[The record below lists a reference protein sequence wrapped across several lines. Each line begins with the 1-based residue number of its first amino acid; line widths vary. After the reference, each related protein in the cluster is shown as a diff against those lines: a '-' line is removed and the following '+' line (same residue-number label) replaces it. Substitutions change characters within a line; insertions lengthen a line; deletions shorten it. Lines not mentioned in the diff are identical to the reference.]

1 MTKSGSKTPSKIG
14 SALAEALG
22 ADRVAEDDATLK
34 EHSLDYWFLAHL
46 RAFQGRGGAGP
57 VCVVKPRSTE
67 EVSAAV
73 RVAQRHG
80 VAIVPYG
87 GGSGVL
93 GGSVPSDG
101 AIAIDLRAMDRL
113 LALDETALLA
123 RVQAG
128 MMGGVYEETVTARGY
143 TTGHYPQSIARATM
157 GGLVATRS
165 AGQFST
171 KYGNIE
177 DLLLGLE
184 VVLPSGN
191 VVRLDPFPRASTGPA
206 LQELF
211 LGSEG
216 ALGIITEV
224 TVKVFPLPEKREI
237 ASFAFKSMADG
248 LEAIRRIV
256 RPGWRPAVVR
266 LYDQMESARHF
277 SAQNIPADANMLL
290 VVCEGPAALV
300 AAEMQACREVAQ
312 AMGAGDVGPA
322 PVEHWFGKRNEVP
335 SWDFFLEN
343 GLVVDTIE
351 VAATWDRVSALYDSV
366 VATLQQVPG
375 VLTGTAHSSH
385 SYPQGTN
392 LYVTFAIRPD
402 DYAQAEKLY
411 LEAWGRVME
420 ATIAAG
426 GTIAHHH
433 GIGKLRVPWLERELK
448 SAYPVLQAVKRALDP
463 AGIMNPGTLVR

>member
-1 MTKSGSKTPSKIG
+1 MTKIG
-14 SALAEALG
+14 EALAKTLG
-22 ADRVAEDDATLK
+22 ADRVAEDAA
-34 EHSLDYWFLAHL
+34 SLSAHRVDYWFLAHL
-46 RAFQGRGGAGP
+46 RAFQGRAGAGP
-57 VCVVKPRSTE
+57 ACVVTPRDTR
-67 EVSAAV
+67 EVATTI
-73 RVAQRHG
+73 RTAQQHG
-80 VAIVPYG
+80 VAVVPYG

-93 GGSVPSDG
+93 GGSVPPDG
-101 AIAIDLRAMDRL
+101 ALVIDLRAMNQL

-123 RVQAG
+123 TAQAG
-128 MMGGVYEETVTARGY
+128 MMGDVYESTIQDRGY
-143 TTGHYPQSIARATM
+143 TTGHYPQSIARATV

-216 ALGIITEV
+216 TLGIITEV
-224 TVKVFPLPEKREI
+224 TLKVFPRPQKREV
-237 ASFAFKSMADG
+237 ASLAFKSVPDG

-266 LYDQMESARHF
+266 LYDQMETARHF
-277 SAQNIPADANMLL
+277 SAHDAPADSCMLL
-290 VVCEGPAALV
+290 VVCEGPAVLA
-300 AAEMQACREVAQ
+300 AAEMQACRDVAQ
-312 AMGAGDVGPA
+312 SMGAIDVGTA
-322 PVEHWFGKRNEVP
+322 PVEHWLGHRNDVP
-335 SWDFFLEN
+335 SWDFFLKN

-351 VAATWDRVSALYDSV
+351 VAATWDRVGGLYDAV

-375 VLTGTAHSSH
+375 VLNASAHSSH

-392 LYVTFAIRPD
+392 LYITFAIRPD
-402 DYAQAEKLY
+402 DYADAETRY

-433 GIGKLRVPWLERELK
+433 GIGRLRVPWLERELK

-463 AGIMNPGTLVR
+463 AGLMNPGTLVR